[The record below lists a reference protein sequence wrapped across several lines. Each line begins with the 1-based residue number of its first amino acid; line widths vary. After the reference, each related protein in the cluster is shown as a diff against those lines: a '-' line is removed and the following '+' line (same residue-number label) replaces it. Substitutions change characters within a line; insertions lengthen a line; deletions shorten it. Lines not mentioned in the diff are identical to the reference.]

1 MVNNNQDRFNMSIDM
16 IRNLNNKI
24 LQNKAN
30 NHSDFF
36 QKSVRLYICQKKRE
50 EIKESLKCGYQ
61 EMGELNREMADEGL
75 INLCETFTCYEDSL
89 AECD

>member
-1 MVNNNQDRFNMSIDM
+1 MINNNQKRFKMSVSR
-16 IRNLNNKI
+16 IRTLNNKI

-50 EIKESLKCGYQ
+50 EIKESLKWGYQ
-61 EMGELNREMADEGL
+61 EMADLNREMADEDL
-75 INLCETFTCYEDSL
+75 INLCETFSCYEDSL
-89 AECD
+89 AECE

>member
-1 MVNNNQDRFNMSIDM
+1 MVNYNQERFNMSMNM
-16 IRNLNNKI
+16 IRTLNNKI

-50 EIKESLKCGYQ
+50 EIKEKLKFGYQ
-61 EMGELNREMADEGL
+61 EMGDLNREMADEGL
-75 INLCETFTCYEDSL
+75 INLCETFSCYEDSL
-89 AECD
+89 AECE

>member
-1 MVNNNQDRFNMSIDM
+1 MSMKM
-16 IRNLNNKI
+16 IRTLNDKI
-24 LQNKAN
+24 LQNKTN

-36 QKSVRLYICQKKRE
+36 QKSVRLYICQEKRE

-75 INLCETFTCYEDSL
+75 LNLCETFSCYEDSL
-89 AECD
+89 AECE

>member
-1 MVNNNQDRFNMSIDM
+1 MANYNQERFNMSMNM
-16 IRNLNNKI
+16 IRTLNNKI
-24 LQNKAN
+24 LQNKTN

-50 EIKESLKCGYQ
+50 EIKEKLKSGYQ
-61 EMGELNREMADEGL
+61 EMGKLNREMADEGL
-75 INLCETFTCYEDSL
+75 INLCETFNCYEDSL